1 MLLSGLL
8 FILGTDSVSAA
19 QEGDYT
25 YTTSGSPVYA
35 TVTGYTGSGGA
46 ISIPSTLGGY
56 PTAVLGSKAF
66 YQSST
71 LTSVTI
77 PDSVTAIGIESF
89 FECTRLTSVNIP
101 ENVTAIGAFA
111 FWVCSSL
118 TSVAIPS
125 NTTSIGTYAF
135 EGCTSLGGISVDPG
149 NQYFSSV
156 DGALYDK
163 ANTTLIQYP
172 GGKAGVFNV
181 PAGLTTVSNYALSD
195 CPSLSAIN
203 VDPGNPN
210 YASIDGVLYDKGIT
224 TLIQYPAGKGG
235 AYDMPA
241 NITTVERYAFYSC
254 HQLGSATIAS
264 GVTDIGDYTF
274 KYCSSLSS
282 ITIPSGVTTIGI
294 DAFASCT
301 SLTSMTFLGMVAPTS
316 VASGW
321 ITGTPSGLLGHADAS
336 SNFPAPGGDF
346 NGLTMGA
353 FISTNSAVPGAPTG
367 LSATVGPGFIRLN
380 WTAPASIG
388 SSGLIRY
395 DVYRNGTAPSGYPT
409 PIGNVV
415 SGTFEYNDTSGVPGT
430 SYSYIVKAVNQEGSS
445 PASNE
450 VVGTAGAKA
459 PSPPQALS
467 VSFDQDSVALAWTP
481 PADDGGS
488 GILSYSIYRAD
499 AGSGYVQIGTV
510 PAGTLSY
517 VDLNGTRGSAY
528 YIVAVNSVG
537 AGPQSAVISKSTV
550 PSLMQQTVPPV
561 AAVAVGSGLAFIAV
575 FLVGSST
582 TMAAASG
589 AIANGFNSVRE
600 YLRRLFR
607 LDRLFDF
614 LADFTKERAQES
626 VWKQVEKVEPEDK
639 EAVVH
644 RQALFA
650 GFSAWEMTVIFCTS
664 VFLGLAFMITNRIDL
679 GSPGDWLIY
688 VLVAGL
694 AVSLHDL
701 THRYMAWR
709 FHAPTEYK
717 FWFLGTGIMFLTA
730 LAFGVVFSSPSRLA
744 INEADRMT
752 VRQQA
757 IVYGAGP
764 VVSAVLFIA
773 FLALIP
779 LGGMAA
785 TVGGV
790 GASMNL
796 LTATYAM
803 MPFEPMDGRKVYN
816 WKKWAWAAMF
826 LPMLTMYFVLVIFI
840 L

>member
-1 MLLSGLL
+1 M
-8 FILGTDSVSAA
+8 SVSAA

-25 YTTSGSPVYA
+25 YTTGGSPVYA
-35 TVTGYTGSGGA
+35 TVAGYTGSGGA
-46 ISIPSTLGGY
+46 IAIPSTLGGY
-56 PTAVLGSKAF
+56 PTAVIGSKAF
-66 YQSST
+66 YQNT
-71 LTSVTI
+71 AVTSVTV

-118 TSVAIPS
+118 TSVAIPA

-135 EGCTSLGGISVDPG
+135 EGCTSLSGIGVDPG
-149 NQYFSSV
+149 NLYFSSV
-156 DGALYDK
+156 DGALYNK
-163 ANTTLIQYP
+163 AGTTLVQYP
-172 GGKAGVFNV
+172 GGKVGAFNV
-181 PAGLTTVSNYALSD
+181 PGGLTTISNYALSD
-195 CPSLSAIN
+195 CTSLSAIN

-210 YASIDGVLYDKGIT
+210 YASIDGVLYNKGIT

-235 AYDMPA
+235 AYEMPA
-241 NITTVERYAFYSC
+241 SITTVERYAFYSC

-264 GVTDIGDYTF
+264 GVTVIGDYTF

-282 ITIPSGVTTIGI
+282 ITIPGGVTTIGT

-301 SLTSMTFLGMVAPTS
+301 SLTSMTFLGLVAPTS
-316 VASGW
+316 VAGGW

-336 SNFPAPGGDF
+336 SNFPAPGSSF

-353 FISTNSAVPGAPTG
+353 VTSPNSAVPEAPTG
-367 LSATVGPGFIRLN
+367 LTAAFGPGFIRLN
-380 WTAPASIG
+380 WTAPAGTG
-388 SSGLIRY
+388 SSGLTRY
-395 DVYRNGTAPSGYPT
+395 DVYRSATASTTAGTVPPGYQT
-409 PIGNVV
+409 PIGNTA
-415 SGTFEYNDTSGVPGT
+415 SAALEYNDTSVVPGT
-430 SYSYIVKAVNQEGSS
+430 SYSYIVKAVNQAGSS

-450 VVGTAGAKA
+450 VIGTGGAKA
-459 PSPPQALS
+459 PSPPQSLS
-467 VSFDQDSVALAWTP
+467 VRFDRESEELAWTP

-488 GILSYSIYRAD
+488 SILSYSIYRAN
-499 AGSGYVQIGTV
+499 AGNGYVLIDSV
-510 PAGTLSY
+510 PAGTLTY
-517 VDLNGTRGSAY
+517 VDRNGTQGSAY
-528 YIVAVNSVG
+528 YVVAVNSVG
-537 AGPQSAVISKSTV
+537 AGPQSAAISKNTI
-550 PSLMQQTVPPV
+550 PSLMEQTVPPV

-582 TMAAASG
+582 TVAAASG
-589 AIANGFNSVRE
+589 AIANGFDSVRE

-607 LDRLFDF
+607 LDKLFDF
-614 LADFTKERAQES
+614 LTDYTKDRAKET
-626 VWKQVEKVEPEDK
+626 VWKQIEKVEPEDK
-639 EAVVH
+639 DAVVH

-650 GFSAWEMTVIFCTS
+650 GFSGWEMNVIFFTS
-664 VFLGLAFMITNRIDL
+664 LFLGLAFMITNKIDL
-679 GSPGDWLIY
+679 GSPQDWLIY
-688 VLVAGL
+688 ILVAGL

-701 THRYMAWR
+701 AHRYIAWR
-709 FHAPTEYK
+709 FKAPTEYK

-744 INEADRMT
+744 INEADKMT
-752 VRQQA
+752 VKQQA
-757 IVYGAGP
+757 AVYGAGP
-764 VVSAVLFIA
+764 VVSTVLFIA

-779 LGGMAA
+779 FGGMAA
-785 TVGGV
+785 TIGGL